1 MELSS
6 TIHLLGDILGEILS
20 EQESPEIFEIEERI
34 RLSAKARRSGDRKAG
49 ADLVSEVQS
58 LTADQAR
65 AVASAFALYFDLVN
79 LAEENDRVGLLRGED
94 KGEIDPYLRGTI
106 EEAVNTLAQSG
117 VSREDMAG
125 LLADLSI
132 ELVLTAHPT
141 EAKRR
146 TILSKIQRITEI
158 LSSLHESEQYPA
170 ELNQVKKEL
179 YEEVTAFW
187 LTDRTRTSQL
197 EVTDEVRTGLFF
209 IENYFWDVLPR
220 LYTRLDEA
228 LERYYPG
235 IKVQHPWFKL
245 ASWIGGDRDG
255 NPFVTTPITAETLR
269 LHRGLAVEHHRRELQ
284 DLSRRLSLSGK
295 RKSVPDSLSAW
306 LDSRRPFPEHVT
318 YLENRYETEPYRLA
332 ISLLA
337 EDLAIASQD
346 NMTARL
352 LSDAPHR
359 ARAFLKD
366 FTEPL
371 QMISSAIPE
380 ILAEGKLKVIR
391 NQFEIFGLMSARL
404 DIREDSSVLREALG
418 EILRALQIEFDF
430 ENNSTE
436 ERVALLTQLLEDP
449 FPELSP
455 QPGITRITSET
466 LALFQLIARARKIYG
481 PDLLGPIIISMTR
494 DAGDILTALVLAKW
508 MGADSCL
515 SIVPLFETIAD
526 LEAAPD
532 ILDELFHLPAYIE
545 HLNSC
550 CGEQMVMI
558 GYSDSNKDGGYL
570 AANWALYNSQ
580 EKIARVCEEHQ
591 INLTLFHGRG
601 GTIARGGGP
610 ASRAIRSQPPGTIKG
625 RFRLTEQGEIIS
637 SRYAN
642 PVLAQRHLE
651 QVVNAVL
658 LRSAPTID
666 AETISESWRKAI
678 QHMADSARKAYRT
691 LVFDSPE
698 FLTFW
703 QYATPLDEIK
713 SLRIGSRPATRKVS
727 DESVVKIRAI
737 PWVFSWM
744 QSRFNLP
751 GWYGLGS
758 GLASLSYDTEDDNL
772 ALLQSMYQGWA
783 FFRAVL
789 DNAESSMLKADL
801 GIAAMYAGLVPDQH
815 LAQRIFGQ
823 IKDEFDLTR
832 EMILKITQNEDLVDS
847 DPLIQRSVKL
857 REPYVDPLN
866 FIQIEMLRRLRGLPD
881 HETVLSD
888 QLREAIGVTI
898 NGIASALRNTG

>member
-1 MELSS
+1 MDLSS

-20 EQESPEIFEIEERI
+20 AQESPEIFEIEERI
-34 RLSAKARRSGDRKAG
+34 RLSAKARRSGDHDAG
-49 ADLVSEVQS
+49 ADLISEVQA

-79 LAEENDRVGLLRGED
+79 LAEENERVGLLRAEANGEV
-94 KGEIDPYLRGTI
+94 DPYLRGTI
-106 EEAVNTLAQSG
+106 EEAICTLAKSG
-117 VSREDMAG
+117 VSREDAAG

-146 TILSKIQRITEI
+146 TILSKIQRITVI
-158 LSSLHESEQYPA
+158 LRSLYETEQYPS
-170 ELNQVKKEL
+170 ELEQIKQEL

-187 LTDRTRTSQL
+187 LTDRSRTSQL

-209 IENYFWDVLPR
+209 IENYFWDVLPKI
-220 LYTRLDEA
+220 YSCLDDA
-228 LERYYPG
+228 LARYYPG
-235 IKVQHPWFKL
+235 IKVQHAWLKL

-295 RKSVPDSLSAW
+295 RITVPGSLSAW
-306 LDSRRPFPEHVT
+306 LDTRRPFSDHVA

-337 EDLAIASQD
+337 EDLAVASQD
-346 NMTARL
+346 DMTARL

-359 ARAFLKD
+359 ARAILGD

-371 QMISSAIPE
+371 KMIAAAIPE
-380 ILAEGKLKVIR
+380 VLSEGKLKTIR
-391 NQFEIFGLMSARL
+391 NQFEIFGLTSARL

-418 EILRALQIEFDF
+418 EILRALQIEYDF
-430 ENNSTE
+430 ENKSTE
-436 ERVALLTQLLEDP
+436 KRVKILTQLLEAP

-455 QPGITRITSET
+455 HPGITRITSET

-526 LEAAPD
+526 LKAAPN
-532 ILDELFHLPAYIE
+532 ILDELFHLPDYVQ
-545 HLNSC
+545 HLRSC
-550 CGEQMVMI
+550 CEEQMVMI

-570 AANWALYNSQ
+570 AANWALYESQ
-580 EKIARVCEEHQ
+580 EKIAKVCQEHS
-591 INLTLFHGRG
+591 IKLTLFHGRG

-610 ASRAIRSQPPGTIKG
+610 ASRAIRSQPPGTING

-658 LRSAPTID
+658 LRSSPGID
-666 AETISESWRKAI
+666 SETISGNWRKAI
-678 QHMADSARKAYRT
+678 QQMADSARRTYRS

-703 QYATPLDEIK
+703 QFATPLEEIK
-713 SLRIGSRPATRKVS
+713 SLRIGSRPASRKLS
-727 DESVVKIRAI
+727 DASVGKIRAI

-758 GLASLSYDTEDDNL
+758 GLASLDFGTDDENL
-772 ALLQSMYQGWA
+772 YLLQEMYQGWA

-801 GIAAMYAGLVPDQH
+801 DIAAMYARLVPDH
-815 LAQRIFGQ
+815 DLSSRIFQQ
-823 IKDEFDLTR
+823 IKEEFELTR
-832 EMILKITQNEDLVDS
+832 KMILMITQNEDLVDS

-866 FIQIEMLRRLRGLPD
+866 FIQVELLRRLRSLPD
-881 HETVLSD
+881 EDSFLSD
-888 QLREAIGVTI
+888 QLRDAIGVTI